1 LRVSFPSSHSCI
13 KKRDEDLS
21 KNHFCIIFSTRVSE
35 IINKKIKKLIFLR
48 ASSTKYRKRE
58 KIMSIGSLFVQ
69 YTNQGY
75 LKILIF
81 NFFTFILFIIKA
93 FFWQIIFC
101 FISFLVNKSWVIV
114 GCLISFLQAAFSFRK
129 QGIIL
134 TLKKLIKVFFIVKQR
149 TIFNYSKNQDT
160 GQ

>member
-1 LRVSFPSSHSCI
+1 
-13 KKRDEDLS
+13 
-21 KNHFCIIFSTRVSE
+21 
-35 IINKKIKKLIFLR
+35 
-48 ASSTKYRKRE
+48 
-58 KIMSIGSLFVQ
+58 MSIGSLFVQ

-101 FISFLVNKSWVIV
+101 LISFLVNKSWVIV
-114 GCLISFLQAAFSFRK
+114 GCLISFLQAASFRT
-129 QGIIL
+129 QGIIF
-134 TLKKLIKVFFIVKQR
+134 TLKKLIKVYFIVKQR
-149 TIFNYSKNQDT
+149 TIFNYSKKQDT